1 MKGGAASRLWV
12 VRHVAGPRRAAT
24 RADPEAR
31 VGARPAVLLE
41 LQWRGRSGRFRH
53 LAVTPGGLR
62 RVLATSGVVVLLA
75 LAVGGAL
82 SVRSDR
88 FPSLLGHDPV
98 ARENSELK
106 ARHAALREQALDAAA
121 QLDERIELGRRM
133 LGAAETPGHAWEDQ
147 SLRLPAKDAG
157 DDVVLAWIS
166 VQKTRLEAL
175 ENELAARR
183 VETGG
188 MQASVPT
195 PAARVPASAP
205 GAEMLQVAGLA
216 SARTQEAAPT
226 RR

>member
-1 MKGGAASRLWV
+1 MKSAAAARLWV

-31 VGARPAVLLE
+31 VGARPSVLLE
-41 LQWRGRSGRFRH
+41 LPWRGRDGRFRP
-53 LAVTPGGLR
+53 LAVTPDGLR

-75 LAVGGAL
+75 LAVAGIRW
-82 SVRSDR
+82 VRSD
-88 FPSLLGHDPV
+88 PALAPV
-98 ARENSELK
+98 AIDRLVRENTELK
-106 ARHAALREQALDAAA
+106 ARHDALRAHAFDLAER
-121 QLDERIELGRRM
+121 LDERIELGRRM

-147 SLRLPAKDAG
+147 SLRLPANDAG
-157 DDVVLAWIS
+157 DDTILAWIS
-166 VQKTRLEAL
+166 VQEARLEAL
-175 ENELAARR
+175 EKELAARR

-205 GAEMLQVAGLA
+205 GAGMLQVAGLA